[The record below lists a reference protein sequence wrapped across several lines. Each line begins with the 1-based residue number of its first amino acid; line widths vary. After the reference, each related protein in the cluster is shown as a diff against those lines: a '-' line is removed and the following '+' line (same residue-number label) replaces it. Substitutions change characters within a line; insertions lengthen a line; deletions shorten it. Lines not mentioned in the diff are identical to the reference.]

1 MYLIYREVSI
11 MTKEQL
17 ASLAMDAMEKAYS
30 PYSDYKVG
38 AALLCKDGSVYTGCN
53 VENAS
58 FSATNCAE
66 RTAFFKAVSEGK
78 REFSAIAICGGKGGA
93 LEGLFPPCGVCRQV
107 MREFCDD
114 NFEIHLLAK
123 EGIETYTLGE
133 LLPVS
138 FAPQTIK
145 KTEK

>member
-1 MYLIYREVSI
+1 

-17 ASLAMDAMEKAYS
+17 ASLAMDAMEQAYS

-78 REFSAIAICGGKGGA
+78 RDFSAVAICGGKGGDI
-93 LEGLFPPCGVCRQV
+93 EGLFPPCGVCRQV
-107 MREFCDD
+107 MREFCEDD
-114 NFEIHLLAK
+114 FEIHLLAK
-123 EGIETYTLGE
+123 EGIETYMLGE